1 MPIQVKHF
9 AGCREMFLFKKG
21 VLYRNPCVSDTN
33 ILHDFLTSDL
43 LIVYAMPLEMLHDI
57 SK

>member
-1 MPIQVKHF
+1 
-9 AGCREMFLFKKG
+9 MFLFKKG

-57 SK
+57 SR